1 MATTEYK
8 QVCITQPAVELLE
21 RLKALYAKKGTPM
34 QSPAILG
41 IALNDL
47 AKKMEQDNP

>member
-8 QVCITQPAVELLE
+8 QVSITQPAADLIE
-21 RLKALYAKKGTPM
+21 RLKILYGKKGTPM

-47 AKKMEQDNP
+47 AKKMGLDNL